1 MAAPPPESGHRLSPM
16 LITCPSC
23 DSAYTIDPGQVGAG
37 RTVRCARCR
46 GTWFVAAERA
56 AAETAEDRFEPA
68 TRAGA
73 QSPESWT
80 QAPPLAAQDVISAEA
95 HNGRDG
101 TAAAPFRA
109 HRKTREPR
117 FATVMSRA
125 GAVLPLAVTLG
136 VGMTAVVARPAIVG
150 LWPETALLYAAAGAP
165 VNLRGLALHG
175 VRSEVQS
182 LDQETVL
189 VVEGEIENP
198 TAREFDLPTLVLA
211 VKGAGEET
219 LYTWTNEPPRR
230 TLGSGET
237 ARFRARLASPPA
249 EGRQVLV
256 RFAAAGDGTPVAAM
270 GQ

>member
-1 MAAPPPESGHRLSPM
+1 M

-37 RTVRCARCR
+37 RTVRCAQCR
-46 GTWFVAAERA
+46 GTWFVAAEQTGA
-56 AAETAEDRFEPA
+56 TTAEERFA
-68 TRAGA
+68 STGVGA
-73 QSPESWT
+73 KGPETWT
-80 QAPPLAAQDVISAEA
+80 QASPSETHDAISAEA
-95 HNGRDG
+95 HNSRDG
-101 TAAAPFRA
+101 TDPAPLP
-109 HRKTREPR
+109 PR
-117 FATVMSRA
+117 SQVQELRPATVLSRA
-125 GAVLPLAVTLG
+125 GALLILAVTLG
-136 VGMTAVVARPAIVG
+136 VGVTAVLARPAIVG

-189 VVEGEIENP
+189 VVEGDIENP
-198 TAREFDLPTLVLA
+198 TGRELDVPTLVLA
-211 VKGAGEET
+211 VQGAGEEA

-230 TLGSGET
+230 TLGAGET